1 MEKASILEMARGA
14 IMEQVDVEVSKIVD
28 NIIDV
33 NTDPK
38 KKRSLVL
45 TIEFV
50 PSADRTVVAVSS
62 TAKSKLQPPNA
73 IQTSLFVGADAK
85 TGEITATE
93 MTPNIAGQ
101 INLMGEEAEE
111 ARALKIS
118 KIRNVG

>member
-33 NTDPK
+33 NTEPK
-38 KKRSLVL
+38 KKRQLVL
-45 TIEFV
+45 TVDFV
-50 PSADRTVVAVSS
+50 PSADRTVVSIAA
-62 TAKSKLQPPNA
+62 TAKSKLQPLNA
-73 IQTSLFVGADAK
+73 IQTSLYVGVDSS

-101 INLMGEEAEE
+101 VDLMGEEAEE
-111 ARALKIS
+111 ARTLKIS

>member
-33 NTDPK
+33 NTEPK
-38 KKRSLVL
+38 KKRQLVL
-45 TIEFV
+45 TVDFV
-50 PSADRTVVAVSS
+50 PSADRTVVSIAA
-62 TAKSKLQPPNA
+62 TAKSKLQPLNA
-73 IQTSLFVGADAK
+73 IQTSLYVGVDSS

-101 INLMGEEAEE
+101 VDLMGEETEE
-111 ARALKIS
+111 ARTLKIS